1 MKHNSIFISEIN
13 KVRSQLNDH
22 KNSTLLQK
30 KQSLQPKK
38 QSLQPYRLFRFYAF
52 NLQTSACD
60 QGIGITLSI
69 VQFNAAS

>member
-1 MKHNSIFISEIN
+1 MKHNSIFIGKIN

-22 KNSTLLQK
+22 KNSTLFQ
-30 KQSLQPKK
+30 KK

-60 QGIGITLSI
+60 QGIGITISI

>member
-1 MKHNSIFISEIN
+1 MKHNSIFISKIN

-22 KNSTLLQK
+22 KNSTLLQ
-30 KQSLQPKK
+30 KK